1 MKKVKQRIKAMLV
14 ILLISTLLNIFLA
27 MNIKIRND
35 EIKRQNEEIIELK
48 GGINYD

>member
-14 ILLISTLLNIFLA
+14 ILLISILLNIFLA

-35 EIKRQNEEIIELK
+35 EINKLRSEVASNVK
-48 GGINYD
+48 D

>member
-14 ILLISTLLNIFLA
+14 ILLISILLNIFLA

-35 EIKRQNEEIIELK
+35 EINKLRSEVASNV
-48 GGINYD
+48 

>member
-14 ILLISTLLNIFLA
+14 ILMISILLNIFLA

-35 EIKRQNEEIIELK
+35 EINKLRSEVASNVK
-48 GGINYD
+48 D

>member
-1 MKKVKQRIKAMLV
+1 MKKIKQRIKVMLV
-14 ILLISTLLNIFLA
+14 ILLINKLLILA

-48 GGINYD
+48 GEN

>member
-1 MKKVKQRIKAMLV
+1 MKKVKQKIKTMLV
-14 ILLISTLLNIFLA
+14 ILLISILLNIFLT

-48 GGINYD
+48 GEN